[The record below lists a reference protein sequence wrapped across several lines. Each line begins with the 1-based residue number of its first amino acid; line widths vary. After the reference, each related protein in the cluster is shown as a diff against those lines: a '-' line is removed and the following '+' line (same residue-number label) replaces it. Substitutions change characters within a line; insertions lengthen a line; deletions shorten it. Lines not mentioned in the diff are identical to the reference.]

1 MARVVDFFGGDL
13 GFGRVEMKK
22 RPEPTS
28 FPLAETLTVRS
39 SHRLASLVDKI
50 NRRRGRG
57 GRRRVVRFREWER
70 GGDELTEFVLET
82 QCTYPTKGTR
92 NKQNQKPLSA
102 CGVLIC
108 TLSNYTETVI
118 MLDVDLPHH

>member
-50 NRRRGRG
+50 SRRRG
-57 GRRRVVRFREWER
+57 RVVRFRERER

-82 QCTYPTKGTR
+82 QCTYPTK
-92 NKQNQKPLSA
+92 
-102 CGVLIC
+102 VLCIR
-108 TLSNYTETVI
+108 
-118 MLDVDLPHH
+118 MF